1 MSVLKWLLNSEFLN
15 LGFMDSCWPLII
27 SLSSSKV
34 MVELQIY
41 IAVFF
46 LEIIV
51 LDFYFHHLQ
60 IDPDR
65 EG

>member
-1 MSVLKWLLNSEFLN
+1 
-15 LGFMDSCWPLII
+15 MDSCWPLII

-65 EG
+65 EGW